1 MKKSLRI
8 FITAAICIFSVTA
21 AAADDWKVVFLRDEY
36 SGLHKGVA
44 FHKNGKKA
52 FALTDWEMPHTMVFV
67 KQDRKNPSHFEPI
80 HIYHDTEKSF
90 NYKDYLLDIKGDGD
104 YRYLIVYTWH
114 GGNSPYCEDGYL
126 IDTKDNFAI
135 IGRVNEGGSESC
147 SLSYPNPEF
156 TFTYSDE
163 IASFGANGSAV
174 ILVTLKIQK
183 GKEPVLVSTVAK
195 EDSFGFKYMFQEC
208 REILAD
214 KDRPQNRE
222 IAFADFYCDLASYGL
237 LKDLNKYAKQLGFAD
252 DEIKEYRN
260 YYLERIKESRF
271 YKYIYKLNRPEDF
284 ADDWKVVFLKEKD
297 SNLHIGVEFHKN
309 SKKAFGIKF
318 TDTGSSLG
326 GIGFMVPM
334 GDEKTRNSRFEF
346 QGIGRSDEKSFNYK
360 DYLIDMKGNGDKR
373 YLLIGYNG
381 GGNRGSYNN
390 GYLIDTKD
398 NFAVIG
404 RVPIG
409 ECYDY
414 PMPNNEL
421 IFRHYDTIEHFS
433 RGAEA
438 SVFIKYKLQ
447 KGKMPLVVEQAGD
460 IRYFSL
466 EEYEKIL
473 EDKNWS
479 ESRKYT
485 LAKLYCDLAS
495 KGSLK
500 HFCISAQRLG
510 FSNDEIAEAGE
521 YYGEKLKKSKLYKYI
536 KKLNDNLQIR
546 DLISDDEAFFQDW
559 LSAIADPDMASSATM
574 NWSREFN
581 YNVVYVGN
589 GFVSYYCKA
598 DYYTGGAHRNHD
610 IYVGTL
616 YRGKGL
622 HLADLPEL
630 DKIEKL
636 FQQALRSRKDFKEIR
651 EYNCG
656 KEIKMTENFYIDAK
670 GIHFIYAPYEIHCYG
685 AGIIDVFVPYKV
697 DFGAN

>member
-1 MKKSLRI
+1 M
-8 FITAAICIFSVTA
+8 
-21 AAADDWKVVFLRDEY
+21 
-36 SGLHKGVA
+36 G
-44 FHKNGKKA
+44 
-52 FALTDWEMPHTMVFV
+52 
-67 KQDRKNPSHFEPI
+67 
-80 HIYHDTEKSF
+80 
-90 NYKDYLLDIKGDGD
+90 
-104 YRYLIVYTWH
+104 
-114 GGNSPYCEDGYL
+114 
-126 IDTKDNFAI
+126 
-135 IGRVNEGGSESC
+135 GGSESC
-147 SLSYPNPEF
+147 SFSYPNPEF
-156 TFTYSDE
+156 TFTYPDE
-163 IASFGANGSAV
+163 IAYFGASGSAV
-174 ILVTLKIQK
+174 IWVHLKIQK
-183 GKEPVLVSTVAK
+183 GKDPVLVSTVA
-195 EDSFGFKYMFQEC
+195 QEYDLEYC

-214 KDRPQNRE
+214 NGSPYKRE
-222 IAFADFYCDLASYGL
+222 IAFANLYCDLASYGL

-260 YYLERIKESRF
+260 YYLEIIKESRL

-284 ADDWKVVFLKEKD
+284 ADDWELVFLTDKE
-297 SNLHIGVEFHKN
+297 SNKHNGVEFHKN
-309 SKKAFGIKF
+309 GKKVFGLKF
-318 TDTGSSLG
+318 NNTDSSLSS
-326 GIGFMVPM
+326 IGFMVPLDDYKN
-334 GDEKTRNSRFEF
+334 GFSQRFIYK
-346 QGIGRSDEKSFNYK
+346 GIDKSDEKSFDYK
-360 DYLIDMKGNGDKR
+360 DYLIDLKGNGDKR
-373 YLLIGYNG
+373 YLLIGSYG
-381 GGNRGSYNN
+381 GGNRGPYDY

-398 NFAVIG
+398 DFAVIG
-404 RVPIG
+404 RVSTG
-409 ECYDY
+409 EVMDY
-414 PMPNNEL
+414 PMPNHEL
-421 IFRHYDTIEHFS
+421 IFKYYDTIEHFS
-433 RGAEA
+433 GGAEA

-536 KKLNDNLQIR
+536 KKSNDNLQIR

-574 NWSREFN
+574 NWSREFK

-622 HLADLPEL
+622 RLADLPEL

-636 FQQALRSRKDFKEIR
+636 FQQALRSRKDFKAIR
-651 EYNCG
+651 EYNGG

-697 DFGAN
+697 DFGAK